1 MFELKKYKGVM
12 FDDTEDWW
20 KICRKTA
27 CKIDM
32 GNLANFHK
40 LRNGDFISES
50 KMLQLNQNKKSKQ
63 LDRKNTVWQLYFTL
77 IINE

>member
-1 MFELKKYKGVM
+1 MTLKIDGKFAGKLS
-12 FDDTEDWW
+12 
-20 KICRKTA
+20 CA

-32 GNLANFHK
+32 GNLANFHR

-63 LDRKNTVWQLYFTL
+63 PDRKNTVWQLYFTL
-77 IINE
+77 QINE